1 MSGPLLVIDGPSLL
15 YRAFFALPDAITDDQ
30 GRPVNALLGF
40 TNATLR
46 ICADERPRAVV
57 ICHGEE
63 AAHYRTEAYPP
74 YHADRPPVPDGLQH
88 QWSVADEFFAGFGW
102 TTLTSSDLEADDLL
116 GSLALTEEE
125 AGGTCLVVT
134 GDRDMFQTAS
144 EKTTVLYLKTGVKGF
159 EALGPDDVKRRYG
172 IPPALV
178 PDFIALRGDPSD
190 GLPGAKGIGEK
201 TAADLLCR
209 HGSLEAAIEQALRE
223 TPRVRGALHG
233 QAEELAMFKDIATL
247 RRVDVERP
255 PDRETDL
262 AGGAAAA
269 RALGMNRLADR
280 LEKAESL
287 ADV

>member
-1 MSGPLLVIDGPSLL
+1 MSGPLLVVDGPSLL
-15 YRAFFALPDAITDDQ
+15 YRAFFALPDSITDDQ
-30 GRPVNALLGF
+30 KRPVNGLLGF

-63 AAHYRTEAYPP
+63 AAHYRTAAYPP

-88 QWSVADEFFAGFGW
+88 QFDVADEFFAGFGW
-102 TTLTSSDLEADDLL
+102 TTLTSPDLEADDLL
-116 GSLALTEEE
+116 GSLAAVEEE
-125 AGGTCLVVT
+125 AGGTTLVLT
-134 GDRDMFQTAS
+134 GDRDMFQTAT
-144 EKTTVLYLKTGVKGF
+144 EKTTVLYLKTGTKGF
-159 EALGPDDVKRRYG
+159 EAVGPKEVQKRYG

-201 TAADLLCR
+201 TAADLLTR
-209 HGSLEAAIEQALRE
+209 YGSLEAAIEQALRE
-223 TPRVRGALHG
+223 SPRVRGALHG
-233 QAEELAMFKDIATL
+233 QAEELASFKDIATL